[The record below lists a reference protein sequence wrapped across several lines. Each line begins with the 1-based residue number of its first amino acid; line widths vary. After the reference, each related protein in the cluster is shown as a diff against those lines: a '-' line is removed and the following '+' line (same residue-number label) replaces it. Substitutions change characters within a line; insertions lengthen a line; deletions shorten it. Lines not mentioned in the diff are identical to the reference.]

1 MTTKWVMVGP
11 RWLLAVVLI
20 MSAAVARGAE
30 AGVRSEPLALPIA
43 TVRAVAA
50 PARTFAATVRARYEV
65 GVAFQTS
72 GRLLAR
78 TVEAGASVKKG
89 AVLARLDTRDLEA
102 ALDAAKAQAQQAKAQ
117 WWLAQSERKRVAAL
131 FAKGFVGEQQLD
143 RAKASEQAALEAVRA
158 AEAQV
163 RSARLMLAHAELKAP
178 QDGVVLTWLAEP
190 GQVVAAGQPVVQMA
204 LGAERELEVAL
215 PESLA
220 HDAPKEGV
228 AESPS
233 GARYVVVWR
242 EQDGALDPLSRTV
255 RARYRFAAFPPKD
268 TALVLGAVW
277 RLALPFAEADAQRV
291 WQVPAAALDER
302 GSGARVWLVAPDG
315 QVTPVPVTVVHYGRH
330 DAVVAGPLDEGARI
344 VAGGTHRLVPGVSV
358 VEAR

>member
-117 WWLAQSERKRVAAL
+117 WWLAQSER
-131 FAKGFVGEQQLD
+131 
-143 RAKASEQAALEAVRA
+143 
-158 AEAQV
+158 
-163 RSARLMLAHAELKAP
+163 SARC
-178 QDGVVLTWLAEP
+178 
-190 GQVVAAGQPVVQMA
+190 
-204 LGAERELEVAL
+204 
-215 PESLA
+215 
-220 HDAPKEGV
+220 
-228 AESPS
+228 
-233 GARYVVVWR
+233 
-242 EQDGALDPLSRTV
+242 GALC
-255 RARYRFAAFPPKD
+255 K
-268 TALVLGAVW
+268 
-277 RLALPFAEADAQRV
+277 
-291 WQVPAAALDER
+291 
-302 GSGARVWLVAPDG
+302 
-315 QVTPVPVTVVHYGRH
+315 
-330 DAVVAGPLDEGARI
+330 
-344 VAGGTHRLVPGVSV
+344 GVCG
-358 VEAR
+358 